1 MTVVTFTMTREAKPA
16 ADGSDPVNAMLAAA
30 GGGEVLNRSRHGP
43 PQAQEWTVDLD
54 DDLSAG
60 RKVGLKTALE
70 ASGRC
75 VDVEFP

>member
-1 MTVVTFTMTREAKPA
+1 MTTIVFTMTREAKPA

-30 GGGEVLNRSRHGP
+30 GGGEVLNRSRRGP
-43 PQAQEWTVDLD
+43 PWAEEWTAELD
-54 DDLSAG
+54 EDLSAG

-75 VDVEFP
+75 VDVVFP